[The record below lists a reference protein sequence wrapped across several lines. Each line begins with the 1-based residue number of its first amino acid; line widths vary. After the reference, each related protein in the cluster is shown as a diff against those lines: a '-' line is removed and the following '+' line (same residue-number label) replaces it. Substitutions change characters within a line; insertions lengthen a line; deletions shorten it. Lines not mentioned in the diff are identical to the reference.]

1 MDQQETNNSRTPL
14 HENYSAPLTSL
25 LIPRTSST
33 TSITEA
39 ASSAP
44 LICIGA
50 GSFGRIF
57 TTPPLILPDVPLSS
71 PTTIVTSTTTTFSS
85 ILKRTIIPQHDPNT
99 WLYSDYHWHREIHTA
114 FAHESHISAGTL
126 PLVPR
131 PVAYIPAS
139 NTDFW
144 SENAF
149 ATRRWPKINGEDCTE
164 GYDVQDQVL
173 IAEWIPSVNEAVKKG
188 ITRYA
193 LQQQGVD
200 TLTSEGSITM
210 KHSVEAACN
219 KDVLLRVYAGKE
231 EGKREN
237 PDDRPDR
244 LRRRKQF
251 VNLRNYG
258 MGLYMLRELLGEEQ
272 LERVIRLI
280 AKALAIM
287 HWVVGCDARDV
298 EFVFGGLPADSDDA
312 GGVGNVFELF
322 GEKVALWLLDFN
334 QVSAIMTTNREREL
348 PIRDVDLDK
357 MAKGYI
363 DNDLYYPRPS
373 QVMKWRWFSE
383 EYLRTA
389 VEVMLPWMYGGM
401 GESRAAIY
409 LERVED
415 ECARLTRL
423 KEAAVTA
430 ETSSNGDS

>member
-1 MDQQETNNSRTPL
+1 MVFEWKNGNK
-14 HENYSAPLTSL
+14 TSEFKL
-25 LIPRTSST
+25 DAFEMPQVWWLGPEPSS

-57 TTPPLILPDVPLSS
+57 TTPPLVLPDVLASS
-71 PTTIVTSTTTTFSS
+71 PTTIVTSITTTFST
-85 ILKRTIIPQHDPNT
+85 ILKRTIILHHDPNT
-99 WLYSDYHWHREIHTA
+99 WLYSDFHWHREIHTSFTNITEPVTQQSRSNA
-114 FAHESHISAGTL
+114 PCTTAHNARPGLESYILPGTL

-131 PVAYIPAS
+131 PVAYIRTS
-139 NTDFW
+139 DTDFW
-144 SENAF
+144 SENAL
-149 ATRRWPKINGEDCTE
+149 ATRHWVQISGEYCTE
-164 GYDVQDQVL
+164 GYEVQDQVL
-173 IAEWIPSVNEAVKKG
+173 IAERIPSVSEAVKQR

-200 TLTSEGSITM
+200 TLSSEGSIIM
-210 KHSVEAACN
+210 KHSIEAAGN

-231 EGKREN
+231 EVKRET

-251 VNLRNYG
+251 VHLRNYG

-280 AKALAIM
+280 AKALTIL

-334 QVSAIMTTNREREL
+334 QVSAIMTTRRDRDL
-348 PIRDVDLDK
+348 PIQDVDLDK

-373 QVMKWRWFSE
+373 QVMEWRWFSE

-389 VEVMLPWMYGGM
+389 VEVMLPWMCGGT
-401 GESRAAIY
+401 G
-409 LERVED
+409 
-415 ECARLTRL
+415 
-423 KEAAVTA
+423 
-430 ETSSNGDS
+430 GG